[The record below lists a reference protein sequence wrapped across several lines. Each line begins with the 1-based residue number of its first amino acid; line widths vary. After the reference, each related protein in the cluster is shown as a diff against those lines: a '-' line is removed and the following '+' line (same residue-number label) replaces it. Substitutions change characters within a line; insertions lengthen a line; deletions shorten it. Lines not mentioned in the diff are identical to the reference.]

1 MCTKRVGGPLRN
13 SSVQA
18 HGWHP
23 TKLGVHAHGWH
34 PTNSMHQAVR
44 VSLQTPKVVDHGA
57 ANSACDQSCGEQV
70 GENNKWLSSISTA
83 HFIPKNKS
91 F

>member
-1 MCTKRVGGPLRN
+1 MDPYETQVSKHMGGTLQNLVYMRMGGTLRT
-13 SSVQA
+13 
-18 HGWHP
+18 P
-23 TKLGVHAHGWH
+23 RTKLWA
-34 PTNSMHQAVR
+34 

-83 HFIPKNKS
+83 HFIPKDKS